1 MVHNSANHRSVLV
14 LHRSAVEYTTPDADC
29 GRRLL
34 LSRAIAMTDPEREHS
49 PSSSF
54 EGDDTTESAA
64 EQTTASSADVEEELD
79 RNIGLLGALAIGVGT
94 MIAAGIFVL
103 SGLAVSNVGTV
114 AVVSFIIAALIAALT
129 AAAYAEFSTVYPE
142 SGGGYMYVAET
153 FNAEWTY
160 IMGWTMIVGYP
171 ASAAFYIA
179 SFSDWFYRF
188 MYPVF
193 NIPQSIP
200 YWVPGLIVLGLLI
213 WINSRGSEESNQFQ
227 IVVTSAKLLLL
238 VLFLY
243 GGFQAF
249 NADVATTSFAQN
261 IGNVAEIGL
270 TSGFVFITF
279 IGFSAIATNAD
290 EIKEPGTTI
299 PQALYLSMG
308 IVIVFYVLVV
318 LVIVGAINDQ
328 QFLQFLAGNTDL
340 GGLSPRQYVA
350 QNGEVSMALAAQH
363 YLGDIGFYV
372 IIVGALFSML
382 SAANATV
389 LAGSRVKLA
398 LARRNHL
405 PEQFTDLHPEY
416 GTPYKSILLT
426 GGFIF
431 TFIVVFTVL
440 FGEVPGAG
448 ESHPFLGL
456 HLGLEGV
463 TEVAN
468 VLLLAGFT
476 VVNIAIIRSRHKFPD
491 LNRGFAVPFV
501 PWVPTIAVLANI
513 ILIVSLGRQSI
524 VLGLIAEAVG
534 VIFWF
539 AWKSRGPS
547 VSEIEE
553 ETPTA
558 VAEHN
563 PSRHDRNYQIVV
575 PIANPDNVGQL
586 MNTAY
591 DIARDHNGEILVLS
605 VVDLPEQTPLSA
617 GQQYTDEKREVLD
630 RAMATTDGGSGEVPV
645 SGTIRIS
652 HQVNRAIL
660 NTIEQYDSDAVLI
673 GWGGWRSRRREIVLG
688 SIVDTVVTNATCD
701 VLVERIDPES
711 EGTVESILLPTAGG
725 PHAELAGEVAS
736 AIARTTGARIELLR
750 VVASDASEDERADAE
765 AMVQNT
771 LSELGDVEADGRIL
785 EDDDVVETITN
796 QSTEHGLTVIGATR
810 EGLLQRVVFGAIPEQ
825 VGERVE
831 STVILTKRNL
841 EITSRL
847 KRWLKWK

>member
-1 MVHNSANHRSVLV
+1 
-14 LHRSAVEYTTPDADC
+14 
-29 GRRLL
+29 
-34 LSRAIAMTDPEREHS
+34 MTDSEREN
-49 PSSSF
+49 SSDSNLR
-54 EGDDTTESAA
+54 GDDTTESTA
-64 EQTTASSADVEEELD
+64 EQTMTPGTDVEEELD
-79 RNIGLLGALAIGVGT
+79 RNIGLLGALAIGIGT

-114 AVVSFIIAALIAALT
+114 AVISFIIAAIIAALT
-129 AAAYAEFSTVYPE
+129 AAAYAEFSTVYAE

-171 ASAAFYIA
+171 ASAAFYLA

-227 IVVTSAKLLLL
+227 IAVTSAKLLLL

-249 NADVATTSFAQN
+249 NADTVTTSFAHN

-270 TSGFVFITF
+270 TSGLVFITF

-299 PQALYLSMG
+299 PRALYLSMG
-308 IVIVFYVLVV
+308 IVIMFYVLVV

-328 QFLQFLAGNTDL
+328 QFLSFLAGNTEL

-350 QNGEVSMALAAQH
+350 QNGEVSMALAAQY

-382 SAANATV
+382 SAANATI

-416 GTPYKSILLT
+416 GTPYKSVLLT

-431 TFIVVFTVL
+431 TFIVIFTVL

-448 ESHPFLGL
+448 ASHPLFGL

-463 TEVAN
+463 TAVAN

-476 VVNIAIIRSRHKFPD
+476 VVNIAVIRSRRKFPD
-491 LNRGFAVPFV
+491 LDRGFTVPFV
-501 PWVPTIAVLANI
+501 PWVPIIGVLANI
-513 ILIVSLGRQSI
+513 ILIVSLGRQPI
-524 VLGLIAEAVG
+524 VLGLIAEAIG
-534 VIFWF
+534 IIFWF
-539 AWKSRGPS
+539 AWKARALS
-547 VSEIEE
+547 VEEIEE

-563 PSRHDRNYQIVV
+563 PSGHDRDYQIVV
-575 PIANPDNVGQL
+575 PIANPDNVEQL

-591 DIARDHNGEILVLS
+591 DIARDHNGDILVLS
-605 VVDLPEQTPLSA
+605 VVNLPEQTPLSE
-617 GQQYTDEKREVLD
+617 GQRYTDEKRKVLN
-630 RAMATTDGGSGEVPV
+630 RAMAMTDDGNGDVPV

-725 PHAELAGEVAS
+725 PHAELAGEVAN
-736 AIARTTGARIELLR
+736 AIARTTGAQIELLR
-750 VVASDASEDERADAE
+750 VVASNASEDERADAE
-765 AMVQNT
+765 AT
-771 LSELGDVEADGRIL
+771 LETVRTELDDVEAEGTVR
-785 EDDDVVETITN
+785 EDDDIVEAITYRAA
-796 QSTEHGLTVIGATR
+796 EHDLTVIGATR
-810 EGLLQRVVFGAIPEQ
+810 EGFLQRIVFGAIPEQ

-847 KRWLKWK
+847 KRWIKWK